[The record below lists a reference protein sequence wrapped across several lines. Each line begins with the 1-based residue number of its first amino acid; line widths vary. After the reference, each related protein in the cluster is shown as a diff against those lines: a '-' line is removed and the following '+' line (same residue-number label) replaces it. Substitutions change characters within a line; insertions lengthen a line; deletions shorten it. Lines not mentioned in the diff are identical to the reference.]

1 MQIKKWIATGLAA
14 VMAGSIWASPVF
26 AATAL
31 KDYPG
36 FLAKDGTLDAFVVVG
51 KTAAAEDVAGA
62 VDIAVNLAGVST
74 VTKSITTTAGIT
86 VSGVSKDTI
95 ALPSSTSGTRLDA
108 TNAFPASAVL
118 KTYHYAGLKDTV
130 LNIKGTDY
138 DVHEQVD
145 VAAVNFRHGLSV
157 SDVNGTEKMVVAD
170 GNIKYS
176 YVFDKELRNQ
186 TVGKFTISNPDYV
199 STVKIQM
206 MGKDFVIVGVGAGQ
220 VKMLQGSIG
229 TATATSGVKHG
240 DYTVYSDL
248 GSDDK
253 WVRLIIKDAA
263 GVTKDTLTIDDPDRS
278 GGTDSKDSSATGLR
292 IKVTNANAL
301 QDGTVVGADIVV
313 GTTADGVEK
322 TYDTSADVVTT
333 GTASDRF
340 PGETKWGI
348 QTSISSVTGTT
359 GFGTVSAV
367 DGRIG
372 VNHRIDV
379 VYKPTTTE
387 YYLAGS
393 KISLPNNYG
402 ELGYEGWN
410 TDKFATVTIK
420 PITSQSV
427 YNSTDNLVQGNL
439 NGLEISSDV
448 TGTLGSLGGLS
459 GTNPFTKA
467 YLLFNRS
474 LRAADLFPVILA
486 YYDSVK
492 GKIIAND
499 SLGSGNTPV
508 TSLQFS
514 NSSGG
519 PEYPV
524 WVLGQTP
531 VPNQAFY
538 HNISLNY
545 GNVGEQ
551 TYNLSF
557 ALKNASYGVKILNF
571 RIGKPSAATA
581 NINVSWENKTTWS
594 TTNTPEFRL
603 GQTGASAE
611 TAEVSILSEGSLTD
625 AGKQS
630 NEVVSD
636 HGILVQPTATY
647 GAADQVVVKIPVK
660 DLLIKAYFGKKTG
673 EAAAGTTTYK
683 EYVPITS
690 AVAKLDSE
698 VTATEKAKNLVLVGG
713 PCANTLVADL
723 AAAGKFPYT
732 CATWPGKNVGLI
744 KAVDDAFTTGKVALV
759 VAGTRAEDTRLAS
772 SVLQNYATRLST
784 ITGGAVEVTGTVASP
799 VVTAA

>member
-36 FLAKDGTLDAFVVVG
+36 ILAKDGTLDAFVVVG
-51 KTAAAEDVAGA
+51 KTAASEDVAGA

-74 VTKSITTTAGIT
+74 VTKSITTT
-86 VSGVSKDTI
+86 SGVTVDGTLKDTI
-95 ALPSSTSGTRLDA
+95 PLPTSTSGTRLDA
-108 TNAFPASAVL
+108 TNAFPASGIL
-118 KTYHYAGLKDTV
+118 KTFHYTGLKDTV
-130 LNIKGTDY
+130 VNVKGTDY
-138 DVHEQVD
+138 DVHEQVNL
-145 VAAVNFRHGLSV
+145 AAVNFRHGLSA

-176 YVFDKELRNQ
+176 YVIDKQINI
-186 TVGKFTISNPDYV
+186 TDFAGKTAAKGTISKPDYV
-199 STVKIQM
+199 NTVKIQM
-206 MGKDFVIVGVGAGQ
+206 MGKDFIIVGAGGGQ
-220 VKMLQGSIG
+220 VKMLSGTVG
-229 TATATSGVKHG
+229 TATATSGVKFG

-248 GSDDK
+248 GSDNT
-253 WVRLIIKDAA
+253 WARIIIKDAA
-263 GVTKDTLTIDDPDRS
+263 GVTKDTLTVDDPDRS

-292 IKVTNANAL
+292 VKVTNVNAL
-301 QDGTVVGADIVV
+301 QDGTVVGADVVV
-313 GTTADGVEK
+313 GKTADGVEK
-322 TYDTSADVVTT
+322 TYDTSADVAST
-333 GTASDRF
+333 GTGSDRF

-348 QTSISSVTGTT
+348 QTSSSA
-359 GFGTVSAV
+359 FGTVSSVEGTIAV
-367 DGRIG
+367 SAS
-372 VNHRIDV
+372 IDV
-379 VYKPTTTE
+379 VYKPSSTE

-393 KISLPNNYG
+393 KIALPNNYG
-402 ELGYEGWN
+402 ELAYEGWN

-420 PITSQSV
+420 PVTSQSV
-427 YNSTDNLVQGNL
+427 YNSTDNLVQGSL

-448 TGTLGSLGGLS
+448 TATLGSRGGLS

-467 YLLFNRS
+467 YILFNRS
-474 LRAADLFPVILA
+474 LQAQDLYPVIVG

-492 GKIIAND
+492 QKVLVND
-499 SLGSGNTPV
+499 SIGFTFMGNMSV
-508 TSLQFS
+508 N
-514 NSSGG
+514 NSMV
-519 PEYPV
+519 EYPV
-524 WVLGQTP
+524 WVFGLLGGDNTP
-531 VPNQAFY
+531 QNY
-538 HNISLNY
+538 THNISLNY

-557 ALKNASYGVKILNF
+557 TLVNATGYGVKIRQF
-571 RIGKPSAATA
+571 AISKVGAAIGVNVSWDNKTA
-581 NINVSWENKTTWS
+581 NIYNSQ
-594 TTNTPEFRL
+594 TPEFRL
-603 GQTGASAE
+603 GASGA
-611 TAEVSILSEGSLTD
+611 TAEVFEVGVQSEGALSD

-636 HGILVQPTATY
+636 SGILVQPTATE
-647 GAADQVVVKIPVK
+647 GASDKVVVKIPVK
-660 DLLIKAYFGKKTG
+660 DLLIKSYFGKKTG
-673 EAAAGTTTYK
+673 STTSGTTTYK

-698 VTATEKAKNLVLVGG
+698 VTVTEKAKSLVLVGG

-732 CATWPGKNVGLI
+732 CATWPGKDIGMI
-744 KAVDDAFTTGKVALV
+744 RAVDDAFTTGKVALV